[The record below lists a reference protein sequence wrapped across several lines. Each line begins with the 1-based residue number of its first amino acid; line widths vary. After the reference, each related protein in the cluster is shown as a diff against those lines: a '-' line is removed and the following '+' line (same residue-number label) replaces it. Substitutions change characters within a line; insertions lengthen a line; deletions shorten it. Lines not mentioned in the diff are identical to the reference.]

1 MQCETLNFSVN
12 NPVFF
17 LSVKFKYSVKSYI
30 LIKICWLIS
39 LSKYLSLPHLSKVC
53 MILAFPPHPFA
64 YFLISGYLL
73 RAPDNDPITRTF
85 FGFPRRFELS
95 GVDCIAFFDGCWWL
109 LMAVS
114 WGICLKL
121 NYSRHQIKRRLLQS
135 FPPLFSAFPF
145 VKKSIK
151 EFSVSF
157 IKKWKNSPKSREGK
171 LKKAV
176 FANRPHFW

>member
-1 MQCETLNFSVN
+1 MEEKKCLGKLSNVNENDSRLTRSCKKATLFFFS
-12 NPVFF
+12 F
-17 LSVKFKYSVKSYI
+17 LF
-30 LIKICWLIS
+30 L
-39 LSKYLSLPHLSKVC
+39 C

-64 YFLISGYLL
+64 YFLSSGYLL

-121 NYSRHQIKRRLLQS
+121 NYSRHQIKRTLLQS

-157 IKKWKNSPKSREGK
+157 IKKWKNST
-171 LKKAV
+171 KKAGEQ
-176 FANRPHFW
+176 A

>member
-1 MQCETLNFSVN
+1 MSLLVSQV
-12 NPVFF
+12 
-17 LSVKFKYSVKSYI
+17 
-30 LIKICWLIS
+30 CWLIS

-73 RAPDNDPITRTF
+73 RAPDNDPISRTF

-121 NYSRHQIKRRLLQS
+121 NYSRHQIKRTLLQS

-157 IKKWKNSPKSREGK
+157 IKKWKNST
-171 LKKAV
+171 KKAERTSLRRRFLQIV
-176 FANRPHFW
+176 DIFHKLPYFAEFAIWSRRGTLIN